1 MLKDLVK
8 FILPNSITNYIRTIK
23 KQIINFKILSIKY
36 GQFETIKRWSC
47 IDKNGNPIPW
57 FTYPCIEYLN
67 HLDLSECVVFEYGSG
82 YSTLY
87 WLSKARKVISVEHD
101 ENWYREINYK
111 IKGKINKD
119 KLTYYLLKNEND
131 YISAINKINQF
142 IDVIVIDGRWRRK
155 CAESVAKHIKSF
167 GGGMLIFDNS
177 DWYPNTIKFL
187 RNELNW
193 IEIDFIGFSPINNY
207 TLCTSIFFNPT
218 YRFTYKENL
227 KPIGG
232 IVQISEED
240 SV

>member
-82 YSTLY
+82 YS
-87 WLSKARKVISVEHD
+87 
-101 ENWYREINYK
+101 
-111 IKGKINKD
+111 
-119 KLTYYLLKNEND
+119 
-131 YISAINKINQF
+131 
-142 IDVIVIDGRWRRK
+142 
-155 CAESVAKHIKSF
+155 
-167 GGGMLIFDNS
+167 IF
-177 DWYPNTIKFL
+177 
-187 RNELNW
+187 
-193 IEIDFIGFSPINNY
+193 
-207 TLCTSIFFNPT
+207 
-218 YRFTYKENL
+218 RFTYKENL
-227 KPIGG
+227 RPIGG